1 LSFKF
6 YTTKPHKESIARP
19 HTAWSEEDR
28 KRMFAYAK
36 KNDYSAYALLN
47 ILFQFAAR
55 IQDATVLT
63 FRDITGVK
71 RVNGVGA
78 VVIKPQK

>member
-1 LSFKF
+1 
-6 YTTKPHKESIARP
+6 
-19 HTAWSEEDR
+19 
-28 KRMFAYAK
+28 MFAYAK
-36 KNDYSAYALLN
+36 KNDYSIYALLN

-71 RVNGVGA
+71 KVNGVGA

>member
-1 LSFKF
+1 
-6 YTTKPHKESIARP
+6 
-19 HTAWSEEDR
+19 
-28 KRMFAYAK
+28 MFAYAK
-36 KNDYSAYALLN
+36 KNDYSTYTLLN

-63 FRDITGVK
+63 FKDITGVK

-78 VVIKPQK
+78 VIIKPQK

>member
-6 YTTKPHKESIARP
+6 YSTKPHKESTARP
-19 HTAWSEEDR
+19 HTAWSREDR
-28 KRMFAYAK
+28 KGMFAYAK
-36 KNDYSAYALLN
+36 KNDYSIYALLN

-71 RVNGVGA
+71 KVNGVGA